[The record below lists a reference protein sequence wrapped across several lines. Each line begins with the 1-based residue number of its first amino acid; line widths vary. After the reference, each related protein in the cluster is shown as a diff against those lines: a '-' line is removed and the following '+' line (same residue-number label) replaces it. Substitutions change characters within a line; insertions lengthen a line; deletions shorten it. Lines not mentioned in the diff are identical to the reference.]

1 MDPLADKYLR
11 PEKWPGTACSGCGL
25 RLLHRE
31 VLTAIDRLGLGLAD
45 LVWGTAIGCT
55 GRQTYATWRGDTF
68 AGTHGRVYA
77 LATGLRLALPPER
90 RILLTVGD
98 GDAFTIGLPHLLA
111 AARRNVDL
119 TVVVGDNLGYQST
132 GGQYGVTTPSGSRT
146 DSSPYGAWDPGW
158 TEDGL
163 DVLGIVREAGA
174 AFLARHTVL
183 QRDAVVESV
192 STALSTRG
200 FSLVHVV
207 YGCHVH
213 YGAQALGDG
222 TVGAIQGW
230 IRGRTWPLQPGPAPE
245 VAPQGFRTGVFHDAR
260 GARPEFTERLRRHVA
275 EVQGRPGRS
284 P

>member
-1 MDPLADKYLR
+1 MDALAAKYLR

-31 VLTAIDRLGLGLAD
+31 VLTAIDELALGLD
-45 LVWGTAIGCT
+45 DVVWGTAIGCT
-55 GRQTYATWRGDTF
+55 GRQTYATWRGDCF

-77 LATGLRLALPPER
+77 LATGLRLALPPEK

-132 GGQYGVTTPSGSRT
+132 GGQYGVTTPAGART
-146 DSSPYGAWDPGW
+146 DSSPHGAWEPGW
-158 TEDGL
+158 ADEGL
-163 DVLGIVREAGA
+163 DALAVVREAGA

-183 QRDAVVESV
+183 ERRATVESV
-192 STALSTRG
+192 KTALGTRG
-200 FSLVHVV
+200 FTLVHVV

-213 YGAQALGDG
+213 FGAQALGSGD
-222 TVGAIQGW
+222 VGDTQRWLREQTGQ
-230 IRGRTWPLQPGPAPE
+230 R
-245 VAPQGFRTGVFHDAR
+245 FRTGTFHDAR
-260 GARPEFTERLRRHVA
+260 GARPEFTDRMRGHVA
-275 EVQGRPGRS
+275 RVQRLARGRS
-284 P
+284 DDE

>member
-1 MDPLADKYLR
+1 MDSLAERYLR

-31 VLTAIDRLGLGLAD
+31 VLTAIDELGLGID
-45 LVWGTAIGCT
+45 DVVWGTAIGCT
-55 GRQTYATWRGDTF
+55 GRQTYATWKGDCF

-77 LATGLRLALPPER
+77 LATGLRLALPPEK

-111 AARRNVDL
+111 AARRNVDV

-132 GGQYGVTTPSGSRT
+132 GGQFGPTTPLGALT
-146 DSSPYGAWDPGW
+146 DSSPYGVWEPGW
-158 TEDGL
+158 ADEGL

-183 QRDAVVESV
+183 ERSETVASV
-192 STALSTRG
+192 KTALTTRG
-200 FSLVHVV
+200 FTLVHVV

-213 YGAQALGDG
+213 FAAQALGSAD
-222 TVGAIQGW
+222 VGVMQRWLREQTGS
-230 IRGRTWPLQPGPAPE
+230 R
-245 VAPQGFRTGVFHDAR
+245 FKTGVFHDAR
-260 GARPEFTERLRRHVA
+260 TARPELTERLRRQVA
-275 EVQGRPGRS
+275 SVRDRTDGRQRDGA
-284 P
+284 